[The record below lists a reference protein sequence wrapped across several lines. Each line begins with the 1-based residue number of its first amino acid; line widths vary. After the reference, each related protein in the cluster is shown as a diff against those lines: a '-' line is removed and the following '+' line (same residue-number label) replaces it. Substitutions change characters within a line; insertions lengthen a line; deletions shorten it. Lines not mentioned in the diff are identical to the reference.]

1 MKDGLYEVARNGNG
15 LATCVRLFRFTLA
28 MVKAFLATRCSV
40 DGTTARARQMSQG
53 DAKTLLD

>member
-28 MVKAFLATRCSV
+28 VEKAFPAICSTIDRATAQV
-40 DGTTARARQMSQG
+40 RQLSQG
-53 DAKTLLD
+53 EATTVLD